1 MGKCRISW
9 ENVGT
14 LTVGKWEYIKACSGF
29 CGGLPFDI
37 RGVTSILRCLRVSFQ
52 FLFSFQSEFKSFRTK
67 SDLVI

>member
-1 MGKCRISW
+1 MGECWNSDCGK
-9 ENVGT
+9 VGVYKG
-14 LTVGKWEYIKACSGF
+14 LLGILW
-29 CGGLPFDI
+29 GGLPFDI